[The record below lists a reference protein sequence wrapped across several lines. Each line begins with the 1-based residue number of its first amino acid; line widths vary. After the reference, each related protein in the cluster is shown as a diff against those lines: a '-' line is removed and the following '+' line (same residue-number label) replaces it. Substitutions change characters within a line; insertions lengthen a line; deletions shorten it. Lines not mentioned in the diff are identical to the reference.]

1 MTPTVQRGGNPG
13 VIAEPKSSAGRPR
26 DVDIDVAVIAVAQDH
41 LARFGYEGM
50 SVAAVAS
57 EAGTTRQA
65 LYRRWPTKA
74 NLATAAI
81 ASFAQST
88 AEPDTDDPFVD
99 LVAELAAFQRG
110 VTRPNG
116 VSLIGSMMQDAT
128 DPELRALF
136 RERLVLPRRKRLRH
150 ILQRG
155 VAQGLLDDDADAD
168 YAVAACTGT
177 LYAFLL
183 TGQPIPRTWAKRT
196 ATLVWRAMGGT
207 VDSRR
212 PMK

>member
-1 MTPTVQRGGNPG
+1 MIP
-13 VIAEPKSSAGRPR
+13 EPKSSAGRPR

-50 SVAAVAS
+50 SVASVAS

-74 NLATAAI
+74 HLATAAI
-81 ASFAQST
+81 ASIAKLAAQ
-88 AEPDTDDPFVD
+88 PDTDDPFAD

-116 VSLIGSMMQDAT
+116 VSLVGSMLQDCT
-128 DPELRALF
+128 DPELKALF

-155 VAQGLLDDDADAD
+155 VDEGLLDADTDAD

-177 LYAFLL
+177 FYALLL
-183 TGQPIPRTWAKRT
+183 TGQRIPRTWAIRT
-196 ATLVWRAMGGT
+196 ASLVWRAMGGRFDT
-207 VDSRR
+207 RQ
-212 PMK
+212 P

>member
-1 MTPTVQRGGNPG
+1 MIP
-13 VIAEPKSSAGRPR
+13 EPKSSAGRPR

-81 ASFAQST
+81 ASFAQSA
-88 AEPDTDDPFVD
+88 AEPDTDDPFAD

-116 VSLIGSMMQDAT
+116 VSLIGSMMQDDDRPGT
-128 DPELRALF
+128 PG
-136 RERLVLPRRKRLRH
+136 LV
-150 ILQRG
+150 
-155 VAQGLLDDDADAD
+155 
-168 YAVAACTGT
+168 
-177 LYAFLL
+177 
-183 TGQPIPRTWAKRT
+183 
-196 ATLVWRAMGGT
+196 
-207 VDSRR
+207 S
-212 PMK
+212 